1 MILFLKDWDR
11 FPTAIVDYKTS
22 NKSFLRLA
30 QVYKSMGIKNHLFHL
45 ALMQPELQG
54 VDPHSEFLTLE
65 QKVKIGL
72 ECRINPWYFFREVVR
87 LPPVAGADPIQ
98 FIANRGNIALY
109 WSFFNNID
117 SALIQPRQT
126 GKSAS
131 TDCLMVEL
139 EYIAAT
145 NTKIMMITKDDALR
159 RANVDRLKSIRDLLP
174 KYLLNLTSKDS
185 DNQFE
190 LTCKALGNS
199 YVTGVAQNSE
209 AAANNLGRGLTSPI
223 LHCDEGPFINFIG
236 TTLPAALA
244 SGTAARDEARKFGRP
259 HGNIFTTTAGKKDDR
274 DGKFMFDLIHS
285 GMVWNEI
292 LFDCKNKVELRE
304 MVVKNGSG
312 GAALVNIT
320 MSHRQLGKTDEW
332 LRDAIAISRAT
343 GEAADRDFL
352 NIWTSG
358 TQRSPLSVALNETIF
373 KSEMDVLYSEISP
386 ERYILRW
393 YIPEE
398 EIAERMA
405 SGHFV
410 IGLDT
415 SEAVGRDTIALIM
428 IDIRDLSTV
437 AVGVYN
443 ETNLIR
449 FAGYLANLLI
459 KYQNTTLVIERKSS
473 AQMIIDYLLLKL
485 PTVGIDPFRRI
496 YNKIVDEA
504 REKEEAFKEIQRRP
518 ELRSEAFYDQRKSR
532 FGFNTTAESR
542 TVLYTTVL
550 QNAAKKAGHL
560 VRDKSL
566 SGEIRGLVEKNGR
579 IDHAAS
585 GHDDTVIAWLMAH
598 WFLTH
603 ARNLS
608 YYGISTTDVMMDV
621 SDMGRKLSE
630 AELQERSQ
638 QAAYLQEIDE
648 VLEALR
654 NTRDEMLVLKYEH
667 RLQYLTKRLS
677 GQSLDEVSGLDA
689 LIEQAAEE
697 RAKRVRLDMQQRR
710 VNQSGQEHRGLNFE
724 HSQYAGSQRH
734 RGYGHR
740 GHNVN
745 LVYA

>member
-1 MILFLKDWDR
+1 MILFLSDWQKY
-11 FPTAIVDYKTS
+11 PKAIADLKTP
-22 NKSFLRLA
+22 NKSFIRLA
-30 QVYKSMGIKNHLFHL
+30 QVYKSMGIKNHLFLL

-54 VDPHSEFLTLE
+54 VDPHSPHLTLE
-65 QKVKIGL
+65 QKVKIGV
-72 ECRINPWYFFREVVR
+72 ECRLNPWYFFREVVR
-87 LPPVAGADPIQ
+87 LPPVAGNDPIQ
-98 FIANRGNIALY
+98 FLANRGNIALY

-131 TDCLMVEL
+131 TDCLMVEM

-159 RANVDRLKSIRDLLP
+159 RANVDRLKAIRDLLP
-174 KYLLNLTSKDS
+174 KYLLTLTSKDS

-244 SGTAARDEARKFGRP
+244 SGTAARDEARKYGRP

-274 DGKFMFDLIHS
+274 DGKFMYDLIHS

-292 LFDCKNKVELRE
+292 LFDCKNKMEARKLIE
-304 MVVKNGSG
+304 QNSSG

-358 TQRSPLSVALNETIF
+358 TQRSPLSVALNETIH
-373 KSEMDVLYSEISP
+373 KSEMEVQHSEISP

-405 SGHFV
+405 SGHYV
-410 IGLDT
+410 MGLDT
-415 SEAVGRDTIALIM
+415 SDAVGRDTIALVIT
-428 IDIRDLSTV
+428 DIRDLSVV

-449 FAGYLANLLI
+449 FASYICSLLI
-459 KYQNTTLVIERKSS
+459 KYVNTTLIIERKSS
-473 AQMIIDYLLLKL
+473 APMIIDYLLLKL
-485 PTVGIDPFRRI
+485 PAMGFDPFKRI
-496 YNKIVDEA
+496 FNKIVDEA
-504 REKEEAFKEIQRRP
+504 REKEDAFKEIQRRL
-518 ELRSEAFYDQRKSR
+518 ELRSEAFYDQRKGKL
-532 FGFNTTAESR
+532 GFNTTAESR
-542 TVLYTTVL
+542 NVLYTTVL

-566 SGEIRGLVEKNGR
+566 STEIRGLVEKNGR

-585 GHDDTVIAWLMAH
+585 GHDDTVIAWLMTH
-598 WFLTH
+598 WLLTH
-603 ARNLS
+603 GRNLS
-608 YYGISTTDVMMDV
+608 YYGINTSDVMAEV
-621 SDMGRKLSE
+621 TDMGRKLNE
-630 AELQERSQ
+630 AEIQERAQ
-638 QAAYLQEIDE
+638 QTAYLDEIDE
-648 VLEALR
+648 VLEQLR
-654 NTRDEMLVLKYEH
+654 NARDEIVVMKFEH
-667 RLQYLTKRLS
+667 RLRYLTSKLNS
-677 GQSLDEVSGLDA
+677 QSLEEVSGLDA
-689 LIEQAAEE
+689 LLEQAADD
-697 RAKRVRLDMQQRR
+697 RAKRTRIDVQNRRLGQQQQNR
-710 VNQSGQEHRGLNFE
+710 SLNFGHQNFTGAE
-724 HSQYAGSQRH
+724 QHQRMGL
-734 RGYGHR
+734 RS
-740 GHNVN
+740 HNVN
-745 LVYA
+745 INYA